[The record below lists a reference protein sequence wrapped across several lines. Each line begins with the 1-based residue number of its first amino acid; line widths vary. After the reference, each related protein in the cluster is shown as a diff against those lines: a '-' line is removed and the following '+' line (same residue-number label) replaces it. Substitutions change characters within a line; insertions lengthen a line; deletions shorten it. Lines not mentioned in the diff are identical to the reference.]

1 MGAGVSARAACS
13 VVSYIAAIVA
23 ANVVTA
29 HLGLVPVGVGLMA
42 TAGTYFAG
50 FALLARNITQDTAGR
65 LVALAAM
72 AVGIALSVVLATPTL
87 ALASGV
93 AFAVSELLD
102 MAVYTPLR
110 ARTDWWA
117 RAILPASLLGAV
129 ADTFIFLSL
138 AGFPLWP
145 GAVGQMVGKGWAIGI
160 PVVVVLAVRKVR
172 DRAVSRQRLIAEGA

>member
-1 MGAGVSARAACS
+1 MTTRTGIAALAG
-13 VVSYIAAIVA
+13 YIAVIVA
-23 ANVVTA
+23 ANWAVA
-29 HLGLVPVGVGLMA
+29 HYGLIPVGFGLAA

-50 FALLARNITQDTAGR
+50 GALLLRNIAQDTSGR
-65 LVALAAM
+65 VVVLAAM
-72 AVGIALSVVLATPTL
+72 TVGIALSTVLATPTL

-129 ADTFIFLSL
+129 VDSFLFLFL

-145 GAVGQMVGKGWAIGI
+145 GAIGQMVGKAWAIGV
-160 PVVVVLAVRKVR
+160 PVAVVVVVRHVRRPAAVT
-172 DRAVSRQRLIAEGA
+172 A

>member
-1 MGAGVSARAACS
+1 MVSVRSAISVAGYTAA
-13 VVSYIAAIVA
+13 VVA

-29 HLGLVPVGVGLMA
+29 NYGLIPVGFGLMA

-50 FALLARNITQDTAGR
+50 FALLARNITQDAAGR

-129 ADTFIFLSL
+129 VDSFLFLAL

-145 GAVGQMVGKGWAIGI
+145 GALGQMAGKGWAIGI
-160 PVVVVLAVRKVR
+160 PVLLVVAVRKVR
-172 DRAVSRQRLIAEGA
+172 GRAVPRQRVVTEGA